1 MDIQQ
6 LFSQSGKSQS
16 RPLVEAQIYTLKEAL
31 AAYRRPCPFAVGDV
45 VFARSNAYLVAK
57 GDQYPYV
64 VVDVATPEIRW
75 ACGMTGMKL
84 DVRVAWVDD
93 DGDVAV
99 AWAESWCFEPYKPG
113 EKKS

>member
-6 LFSQSGKSQS
+6 LLAQGNKPRS
-16 RPLVEAQIYTLKEAL
+16 RPIVDAQIHTLKEAL
-31 AAYRRPCPFAVGDV
+31 AAYCRPCPFAVGDV
-45 VFARSNAYLVAK
+45 VVAKSNAYLHAK

-64 VVDVATPEIRW
+64 VVDVAPAEIRW
-75 ACGMTGMKL
+75 ACGMTGMRL

-93 DGDVAV
+93 DGDVVV
-99 AWAESWCFEPYKPG
+99 AWAESWYFEPYLA